1 MTENVS
7 RIGKTHQESL
17 EDLLSRREPWSGF
30 HSMSSTTILNSGLNH
45 MFSNLTDSW
54 KRMFITS
61 NLFLG
66 FLLALVPDNA
76 LVNVSKNFIFRY
88 LFFPL
93 IPGERFAMTEMKI
106 AIVKLLQKFTLHLDE
121 DSKIETLKGDMFLFS
136 YPDFKLKFVK
146 R

>member
-1 MTENVS
+1 
-7 RIGKTHQESL
+7 
-17 EDLLSRREPWSGF
+17 
-30 HSMSSTTILNSGLNH
+30 
-45 MFSNLTDSW
+45 
-54 KRMFITS
+54 MFITS

-136 YPDFKLKFVK
+136 YPDFKLKFM
-146 R
+146 RR

>member
-1 MTENVS
+1 MLYLLNWLHKHSIFRKIWEWILQLPGMTENVS

-17 EDLLSRREPWSGF
+17 EDLSSRREPWSGS
-30 HSMSSTTILNSGLNH
+30 HSMSSTTILNFGLNH

-76 LVNVSKNFIFRY
+76 SVNVSKCSIFRQI
-88 LFFPL
+88 FFPL
-93 IPGERFAMTEMKI
+93 IVNSRRKI
-106 AIVKLLQKFTLHLDE
+106 CNDGNE
-121 DSKIETLKGDMFLFS
+121 DCNC
-136 YPDFKLKFVK
+136 
-146 R
+146 